1 MSLYSRHK
9 PFECE
14 YWFSAHCTSVLFMT
28 SWARGGAR
36 ARGLSLQ
43 HVGPFSPHRLTLLS
57 LGVGQKRLL
66 YSCIVSDMYCLLLRW
81 FFFFDILI
89 KGIINNY
96 LLPCLPLI
104 KKIIIM
110 KLFIKSK
117 TILFNVNSCLGQPVF
132 TSCAFF
138 FLCTFS
144 FVHTHMRW

>member
-1 MSLYSRHK
+1 MWILVFCALHKCFVHDLMSAWGRSCSWFEPPTCWTFFPTPANFTVSRSRTETATLFLY
-9 PFECE
+9 CVW
-14 YWFSAHCTSVLFMT
+14 YVLF
-28 SWARGGAR
+28 
-36 ARGLSLQ
+36 
-43 HVGPFSPHRLTLLS
+43 
-57 LGVGQKRLL
+57 
-66 YSCIVSDMYCLLLRW
+66 IVKMIF